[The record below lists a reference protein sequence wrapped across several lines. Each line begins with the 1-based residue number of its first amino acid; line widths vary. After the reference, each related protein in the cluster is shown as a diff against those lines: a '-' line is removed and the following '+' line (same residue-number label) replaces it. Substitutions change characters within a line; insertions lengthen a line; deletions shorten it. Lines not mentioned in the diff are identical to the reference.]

1 MAQVRP
7 HELGRHLE
15 GELAPVY
22 LISGDEPLIVQ
33 EACDDL
39 LASARKNGYTEREV
53 VSVETGYRWSSLVE
67 AAGSMSLFS
76 ERRILDLRV
85 PPKRFDREASDVL
98 RAYLENPP
106 DDVLILLRTE
116 RLDPGQ
122 RRSAWFKAI
131 DATGVVVLVWP
142 LGPQELPR
150 WLSQRCRRAGI
161 ELSRDALARLQAR
174 VEGNLLAAVQE
185 IDKLVLA
192 GLPQPVSAQALDAA
206 VLDASHYD
214 AFDLVDGALGGQGPR
229 VKHMVRV
236 LKAEGVA
243 PLAVLGAVVSQ
254 LRRLLTDARG
264 GVPPQRQRLINDA
277 KRRLDRRTLE
287 ALLNEASGVDQQV
300 KGMVN
305 GDPWQGLEDL
315 MLKLAGA
322 RTLRRDV
329 DLARRW

>member
-1 MAQVRP
+1 MQVRP
-7 HELGRHLE
+7 HEFGRHLE
-15 GELAPVY
+15 GQLAPIY
-22 LISGDEPLIVQ
+22 LICGDEPLIVA

-39 LASARKNGYTEREV
+39 LARAKAEGYTERDAV
-53 VSVETGYRWSSLVE
+53 AVETGYRWSSLFE
-67 AAGSMSLFS
+67 SAGSMSLFA

-85 PPKRFDREASDVL
+85 PPKKFDREASDVL
-98 RAYLENPP
+98 RAYLEKPV
-106 DDVLILLRTE
+106 DDVLVLLRSE

-131 DATGVVVLVWP
+131 ESRGVVVLAWP
-142 LGPQELPR
+142 LGSGELSR
-150 WLSQRCRRAGI
+150 WLAQRCRRAGI

-185 IDKLVLA
+185 IDKLALA
-192 GLPQPVSAQALDAA
+192 GLAQPISAEALDAA

-214 AFDLVDGALGGQGPR
+214 AFDLVDGALGGQSAR
-229 VKHMVRV
+229 VRHMVRV

-277 KRRLDRRTLE
+277 KRRLDRRALE
-287 ALLNEASGVDQQV
+287 ELLVDAARVDQQV
-300 KGMVN
+300 KGMLN

-315 MLKLAGA
+315 MLTLAGVQ
-322 RTLRRDV
+322 TLRRDV
-329 DLARRW
+329 SVARRW